1 MKERNEY
8 TASFIK
14 VLEGLEGVRKRP
26 AMYIGSTGEEG
37 LHHLL
42 LEVVDNSI
50 DEAMAGF
57 CDRIVVTLH
66 KDERVSVFDNGRGI
80 PPDIH
85 PKYGVSGIEL
95 ALTRLHAG
103 GKFEGKAYQV
113 SGGLHGVGISV
124 VNALSEHL
132 VVEVYRD
139 GKRYHQEFSRGKPLT
154 RLQVSED
161 GEGKRGTYIEFKP
174 DSEIFET
181 VEFNPER
188 IKRRLLELSFLNKGL
203 RIIFIDEINDRREEY
218 FFEGGIVSY
227 LKEIV
232 KEKEPLFEPIYFKE
246 NGEEYFFEFAFV
258 YTKSQKGEN
267 LSFVNSIKTL
277 EGGTHLSGF
286 KSGLTKFLNEES
298 KKFGVLK
305 EGESFVWDD
314 VSDGLFSIINIRIR
328 EPQFEGQTKT
338 KLGNTWVRK
347 EVEKVVRHNLVLILE
362 KNPSLLKEILKR
374 VEIAKR
380 AREAA
385 RKAREVVRKKA
396 LFDETLPGKLADC
409 SENDPKR
416 SELFIV
422 EGDSAGGSAKQG
434 RDRVTQAILPLRGKI
449 LNAMKSSVAKL
460 VENDEIKSIIA
471 SLGTGILEDFD
482 ITKLRYD
489 KIIIMTDA
497 DVDGSHIKT
506 LLLAFF
512 WKYAR
517 ELIEEG
523 HIYVALPPLYR
534 LKVGREIK
542 YLYSDEELSK
552 EMEKIRREG
561 KKFMITRFKGLGE
574 MNPDDLFNTTMDP
587 KKRIL
592 KRVTI
597 LDAMRAEEIINI
609 LMGEKVEPRRRFI
622 EDHALE
628 VKDLDV

>member
-1 MKERNEY
+1 
-8 TASFIK
+8 
-14 VLEGLEGVRKRP
+14 V
-26 AMYIGSTGEEG
+26 
-37 LHHLL
+37 H
-42 LEVVDNSI
+42 
-50 DEAMAGF
+50 
-57 CDRIVVTLH
+57 
-66 KDERVSVFDNGRGI
+66 
-80 PPDIH
+80 
-85 PKYGVSGIEL
+85 
-95 ALTRLHAG
+95 
-103 GKFEGKAYQV
+103 
-113 SGGLHGVGISV
+113 
-124 VNALSEHL
+124 
-132 VVEVYRD
+132 
-139 GKRYHQEFSRGKPLT
+139 
-154 RLQVSED
+154 
-161 GEGKRGTYIEFKP
+161 
-174 DSEIFET
+174 
-181 VEFNPER
+181 
-188 IKRRLLELSFLNKGL
+188 
-203 RIIFIDEINDRREEY
+203 
-218 FFEGGIVSY
+218 
-227 LKEIV
+227 
-232 KEKEPLFEPIYFKE
+232 
-246 NGEEYFFEFAFV
+246 
-258 YTKSQKGEN
+258 
-267 LSFVNSIKTL
+267 
-277 EGGTHLSGF
+277 
-286 KSGLTKFLNEES
+286 
-298 KKFGVLK
+298 
-305 EGESFVWDD
+305 
-314 VSDGLFSIINIRIR
+314 
-328 EPQFEGQTKT
+328 
-338 KLGNTWVRK
+338 
-347 EVEKVVRHNLVLILE
+347 HNLILILE
-362 KNPSLLKEILKR
+362 KNPSLLKNILKR

-409 SENDPKR
+409 SENDPKK

-460 VENDEIKSIIA
+460 VENEEIKSIIA

-534 LKVGREIK
+534 LKVGREVK

-552 EMEKIRREG
+552 EMEKIKEEG
-561 KKFMITRFKGLGE
+561 KRFMITRFKGLGE

-609 LMGEKVEPRRRFI
+609 LMGEKVEPRKRFI

>member
-1 MKERNEY
+1 VY
-8 TASFIK
+8 
-14 VLEGLEGVRKRP
+14 KR
-26 AMYIGSTGEEG
+26 
-37 LHHLL
+37 
-42 LEVVDNSI
+42 
-50 DEAMAGF
+50 
-57 CDRIVVTLH
+57 
-66 KDERVSVFDNGRGI
+66 
-80 PPDIH
+80 
-85 PKYGVSGIEL
+85 
-95 ALTRLHAG
+95 
-103 GKFEGKAYQV
+103 Q
-113 SGGLHGVGISV
+113 
-124 VNALSEHL
+124 
-132 VVEVYRD
+132 
-139 GKRYHQEFSRGKPLT
+139 
-154 RLQVSED
+154 
-161 GEGKRGTYIEFKP
+161 
-174 DSEIFET
+174 
-181 VEFNPER
+181 
-188 IKRRLLELSFLNKGL
+188 
-203 RIIFIDEINDRREEY
+203 
-218 FFEGGIVSY
+218 
-227 LKEIV
+227 
-232 KEKEPLFEPIYFKE
+232 
-246 NGEEYFFEFAFV
+246 
-258 YTKSQKGEN
+258 
-267 LSFVNSIKTL
+267 
-277 EGGTHLSGF
+277 
-286 KSGLTKFLNEES
+286 
-298 KKFGVLK
+298 
-305 EGESFVWDD
+305 
-314 VSDGLFSIINIRIR
+314 LFSIINIRIR

-347 EVEKVVRHNLVLILE
+347 EVEKVVHHNLILILE
-362 KNPSLLKEILKR
+362 KNPSLLKNILKR

-409 SENDPKR
+409 SENDPKK

-460 VENDEIKSIIA
+460 VENEEIKSIIA

-534 LKVGREIK
+534 LKVGREVK

-552 EMEKIRREG
+552 EMEKIKEEG
-561 KKFMITRFKGLGE
+561 KRFMITRFKGLGE

-609 LMGEKVEPRRRFI
+609 LMGEKVEPRKRFI